1 MNSRTTKLFKNG
13 SNQAV
18 RIPKEFEFDST
29 EVRLHREGGR
39 LVIEPVYPRVG
50 LVALL
55 ASWQPLAEGL
65 PEVDD
70 ACPSPTGMFD

>member
-29 EVRLHREGGR
+29 EVRLHREGDR
-39 LVIEPVYPRVG
+39 LVIEPVYPRIG
-50 LVALL
+50 LATLL
-55 ASWQPLAEGL
+55 ASWQPIADGL
-65 PEVDD
+65 PEIDD
-70 ACPSPTGMFD
+70 MHSSATGMFD